1 MVTGFEFLIKLVIN
15 FSEYSVSTCILNFTL
30 QNNLLIPC
38 QLFKCFLLFL
48 ISNTILDKVNRYLLQ
63 LSYKGTRYFG
73 WQKQPNEITVQEVIE
88 KTLSTVLREDIGV
101 VGAGRTDTGV
111 HASFYV
117 LHFDVSVEIQDPEKL
132 LYHLNRFLP
141 DDIAIQKIKKA
152 DNDFHARFSA
162 VSRTYKY
169 YISTVKDPFTTETS
183 YQFTV
188 PLDVEKMNEA
198 AKTLFEYTDFT
209 SFAKLHT
216 DVKTNNCKIFQAEW
230 KRQGEQLIFTI
241 KADRF
246 LRNMVRAIVGTLL
259 EVGKGKMTIEDFR
272 KIIEKKDRGAAGTS
286 ALPQGL
292 FLVDIGYNS

>member
-1 MVTGFEFLIKLVIN
+1 MH
-15 FSEYSVSTCILNFTL
+15 
-30 QNNLLIPC
+30 
-38 QLFKCFLLFL
+38 
-48 ISNTILDKVNRYLLQ
+48 RYFLQ

-73 WQKQPNEITVQEVIE
+73 WQRQPNAVSVQEVIE
-88 KTLSTVLREDIGV
+88 KTLSTVLREEIAV

-117 LHFDVSVEIQDPEKL
+117 LHFDVLNEIIEPEKL

-141 DDIAIQKIKKA
+141 DDIAIQKIKKV
-152 DNDFHARFSA
+152 NSDFHARFSA

-169 YISTVKDPFTTETS
+169 YISVIKDPFTTDTS

-188 PLDVEKMNEA
+188 PLDIEKMNEA
-198 AKTLFEYTDFT
+198 AKMLFEYTDFT

-230 KRQGEQLIFTI
+230 ETENNQLVFTI

-259 EVGKGKMTIEDFR
+259 EVGKGKISVDDFR
-272 KIIEKKDRGAAGTS
+272 KIIEMKNRGAAGTS
-286 ALPQGL
+286 APPQGL
-292 FLVDIGYNS
+292 FLVDIGYNA